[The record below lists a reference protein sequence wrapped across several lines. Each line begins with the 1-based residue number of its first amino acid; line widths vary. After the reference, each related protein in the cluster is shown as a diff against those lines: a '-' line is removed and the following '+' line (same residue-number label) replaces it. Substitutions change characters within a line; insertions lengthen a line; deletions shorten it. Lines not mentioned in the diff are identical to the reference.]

1 MKNFYIVRK
10 GDYDAYRIVCAED
23 KEEAA
28 EQIEEDEDLK
38 QIADAEKELAE
49 LYKKKENYEAKANLQ
64 ISESIVNEGKKIDLK
79 KLEQSVEVHLDT
91 VYNVVNKRICDE
103 IRNI

>member
-28 EQIEEDEDLK
+28 KQIKEDEAGKVLIYDDK
-38 QIADAEKELAE
+38 I
-49 LYKKKENYEAKANLQ
+49 YKKYFEDNYLAA
-64 ISESIVNEGKKIDLK
+64 D
-79 KLEQSVEVHLDT
+79 
-91 VYNVVNKRICDE
+91 
-103 IRNI
+103 

>member
-28 EQIEEDEDLK
+28 EQIEEDEAGKVIIYDEEIYQKYFEDNYLSADQTRPRAGLFVQ
-38 QIADAEKELAE
+38 QIKGRLDGFYSLC
-49 LYKKKENYEAKANLQ
+49 YT
-64 ISESIVNEGKKIDLK
+64 IIVPREERK
-79 KLEQSVEVHLDT
+79 
-91 VYNVVNKRICDE
+91 
-103 IRNI
+103 

>member
-28 EQIEEDEDLK
+28 EQIEEDEAGKVIIYD
-38 QIADAEKELAE
+38 EEF
-49 LYKKKENYEAKANLQ
+49 YKKYFEDSDLAAN
-64 ISESIVNEGKKIDLK
+64 
-79 KLEQSVEVHLDT
+79 
-91 VYNVVNKRICDE
+91 
-103 IRNI
+103 

>member
-28 EQIEEDEDLK
+28 KQIEADEVGKVIIYDEEIYQKYFEDNYLA
-38 QIADAEKELAE
+38 AD
-49 LYKKKENYEAKANLQ
+49 
-64 ISESIVNEGKKIDLK
+64 
-79 KLEQSVEVHLDT
+79 
-91 VYNVVNKRICDE
+91 
-103 IRNI
+103 

>member
-28 EQIEEDEDLK
+28 EQIEADEAGKVLIYDEEIYKNTLK
-38 QIADAEKELAE
+38 ITTSRPTKR
-49 LYKKKENYEAKANLQ
+49 
-64 ISESIVNEGKKIDLK
+64 GR
-79 KLEQSVEVHLDT
+79 KL
-91 VYNVVNKRICDE
+91 VYLFNK
-103 IRNI
+103 

>member
-28 EQIEEDEDLK
+28 EQSEEDEAGKVLIYDEE
-38 QIADAEKELAE
+38 I
-49 LYKKKENYEAKANLQ
+49 YKKYFEDNYLAA
-64 ISESIVNEGKKIDLK
+64 D
-79 KLEQSVEVHLDT
+79 
-91 VYNVVNKRICDE
+91 
-103 IRNI
+103 

>member
-28 EQIEEDEDLK
+28 EQIEEGEAGKVVIYDEEIYQKYFEDNYSA
-38 QIADAEKELAE
+38 AD
-49 LYKKKENYEAKANLQ
+49 
-64 ISESIVNEGKKIDLK
+64 
-79 KLEQSVEVHLDT
+79 
-91 VYNVVNKRICDE
+91 
-103 IRNI
+103 

>member
-28 EQIEEDEDLK
+28 KQIKEDEAGKVLIYD
-38 QIADAEKELAE
+38 EKI
-49 LYKKKENYEAKANLQ
+49 YKK
-64 ISESIVNEGKKIDLK
+64 IF
-79 KLEQSVEVHLDT
+79 
-91 VYNVVNKRICDE
+91 
-103 IRNI
+103 

>member
-28 EQIEEDEDLK
+28 KQIETDEAGKVIIYD
-38 QIADAEKELAE
+38 EEF
-49 LYKKKENYEAKANLQ
+49 YKKYFEDSDLAAN
-64 ISESIVNEGKKIDLK
+64 
-79 KLEQSVEVHLDT
+79 
-91 VYNVVNKRICDE
+91 
-103 IRNI
+103 

>member
-28 EQIEEDEDLK
+28 GQIEEDEAGKVIIYDEE
-38 QIADAEKELAE
+38 I
-49 LYKKKENYEAKANLQ
+49 YKKYFEDNYPAA
-64 ISESIVNEGKKIDLK
+64 D
-79 KLEQSVEVHLDT
+79 
-91 VYNVVNKRICDE
+91 
-103 IRNI
+103 

>member
-28 EQIEEDEDLK
+28 KQIEAEEAGKVIIYDEEFYQKYFEDSDST
-38 QIADAEKELAE
+38 I
-49 LYKKKENYEAKANLQ
+49 N
-64 ISESIVNEGKKIDLK
+64 
-79 KLEQSVEVHLDT
+79 
-91 VYNVVNKRICDE
+91 
-103 IRNI
+103 

>member
-28 EQIEEDEDLK
+28 EQIEEDEAGKVLIYDEEIYKNTLK
-38 QIADAEKELAE
+38 ITTSRPTKR
-49 LYKKKENYEAKANLQ
+49 
-64 ISESIVNEGKKIDLK
+64 GR
-79 KLEQSVEVHLDT
+79 KL
-91 VYNVVNKRICDE
+91 VYLFNK
-103 IRNI
+103 